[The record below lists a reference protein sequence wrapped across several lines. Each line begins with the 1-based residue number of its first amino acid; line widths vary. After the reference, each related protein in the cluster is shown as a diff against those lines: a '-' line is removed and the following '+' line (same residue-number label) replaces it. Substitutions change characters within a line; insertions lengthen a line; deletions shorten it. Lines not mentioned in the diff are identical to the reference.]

1 MLRPATPRHC
11 RLGLDFLF
19 FYLSLFLLGLSF
31 AVRRCRSALLPS
43 LSLLSFIFLSSSHT
57 RLSSALSL
65 LPLLRLPRHAC
76 HIHPQNPGARPP
88 TYLYPRLPP
97 ACIAR
102 LLMYR
107 TARPLP
113 SYIHHQPR
121 TITNTDI
128 IHPTSSPARR
138 PPYPGAPRRICSHT
152 PYRRR
157 FLVYIPPF
165 RASRYMRAREFGAA
179 KRTIVNTLFAIG
191 VVLV

>member
-1 MLRPATPRHC
+1 MHTAYARRETRSLPASPCHATPLPPRT
-11 RLGLDFLF
+11 RLPLF
-19 FYLSLFLLGLSF
+19 LSLVVSF
-31 AVRRCRSALLPS
+31 GTILRCPPLCPALLPS
-43 LSLLSFIFLSSSHT
+43 LFVLSFIFLLFSSHT

-65 LPLLRLPRHAC
+65 LPLPRHAC

-97 ACIAR
+97 ACIAH

-165 RASRYMRAREFGAA
+165 RASRYMRARANLA
-179 KRTIVNTLFAIG
+179 PRSAQL
-191 VVLV
+191 